1 MQELNLGF
9 YPKVRFATALEEA
22 DSNRQFVADS
32 TLAQAG
38 FEPSARRH
46 WLFTFDHE
54 ELVGRGFGPPHL
66 AFATSE
72 LPHAGVAVG

>member
-32 TLAQAG
+32 TLEEDG
-38 FEPSARRH
+38 FE
-46 WLFTFDHE
+46 
-54 ELVGRGFGPPHL
+54 LVVPPKTKRL
-66 AFATSE
+66 
-72 LPHAGVAVG
+72 